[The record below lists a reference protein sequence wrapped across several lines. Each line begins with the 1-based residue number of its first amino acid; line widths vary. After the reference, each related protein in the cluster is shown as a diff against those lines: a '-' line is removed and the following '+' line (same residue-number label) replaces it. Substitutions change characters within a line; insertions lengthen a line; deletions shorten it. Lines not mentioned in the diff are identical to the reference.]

1 NGTMVMAQ
9 FREFLDQAAKG
20 KPFFLQLCFHD
31 PHRPLDKD
39 AIPKPHDPAKLTLPP
54 IFPDTAGVREDL
66 GRYCDEVARFD
77 GYAGDI
83 VEELRRRGLLE
94 DTIILVMGDNG
105 GALLR
110 GKGTLY
116 DLGLRV
122 PLIVRWSGHVKGGG
136 TSDTLISGEDLAPT
150 LLEAA
155 GLAAPKD

>member
-1 NGTMVMAQ
+1 
-9 FREFLDQAAKG
+9 
-20 KPFFLQLCFHD
+20 
-31 PHRPLDKD
+31 
-39 AIPKPHDPAKLTLPP
+39 
-54 IFPDTAGVREDL
+54 AGVREDL

-77 GYAGDI
+77 GYVGDI

-155 GLAAPKD
+155 GLAAPKEMTGKSFLKTLKGEPSNGRPSVFCGPGAHRTG